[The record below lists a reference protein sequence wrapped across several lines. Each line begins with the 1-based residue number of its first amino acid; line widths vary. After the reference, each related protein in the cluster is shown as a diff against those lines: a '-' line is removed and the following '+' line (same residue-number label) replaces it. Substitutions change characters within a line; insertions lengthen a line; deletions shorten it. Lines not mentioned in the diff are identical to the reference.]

1 MLKQQQQTSAKCWF
15 VYQFTLAT
23 LQELNVQSPVLL
35 NSVMRKTRKPESR
48 MFYTVSFFIT
58 ELFKSSS
65 ELSGLTPEQRTLP
78 GETSQ
83 RKHLHLKTTTLRLSM
98 AIFMN

>member
-15 VYQFTLAT
+15 VYLFTLAT

-65 ELSGLTPEQRTLP
+65 EPEQRTLP

-83 RKHLHLKTTTLRLSM
+83 HKHLHLKTTTLWLSV